1 MYYHTP
7 NVSKYIRF
15 VYKFRAWIILA
26 FVLVSAV
33 ALMLLRPEII
43 SSDTLYWLSESKEYK
58 KTQENKF
65 ETVYVSRLCVDVPKF
80 DNQSKAVLSVL
91 QSELEY
97 RQDITKVESLFS
109 SYKIYN
115 DGGDESAML
124 RALPLYKL
132 DASKIQGFIR
142 LFPNQYKRFVD
153 RDFKHFNF
161 VIESKSPLDPTSF
174 KIIYPY
180 HYFAATSET
189 QWSHYIGYLFIFIL
203 MIVIMSRWLF
213 KNYIAA
219 LGAFSVTSLTMILT
233 FSAIK
238 FITGHDQIHLAMTLM
253 VLSVAFGHFL
263 YFYYRWHVSQFK
275 SDPLRAME
283 KSIDRNL
290 SPALWT
296 LPILAISLGSL
307 LFVDSVIIEMLSLSL
322 LVSSVMA
329 YFINMTFL
337 PALLSYFVVK
347 HPRVGFARICYG
359 FANREIHYNPRLL
372 QVFIAVTIIIM
383 AVIVLRIGAG
393 NESMFDTQVKHKTIT
408 LKLPYEDIDLSTLKK
423 LEHFEADL
431 RHDNRGIE
439 KVDSIQNVLNQL
451 DIASSPKG
459 PMDEQRVLQ
468 ALFFLE
474 LYDMEHTYID
484 NKALNIT
491 ITLENADH
499 SAVIRWLKG
508 YKKLPLYFTDRDTL
522 SESAKMDKRIVLAS
536 SLFSALLMIGIVMGL
551 VFRSI
556 KIGFVG
562 FVANT
567 IPVIWF
573 GLFMVIFNFNLSIE
587 ALIAMT
593 ISVGLTSDTIIHFAY
608 KYFRSRYF
616 GRTKK
621 HALEIMFFYAGVPAI
636 VGAIILMGVFG
647 LLSFTGLDTLV
658 LIGGYGVVLMFFSL
672 ISDMFILP
680 VLLLAIDE
688 QKDYH
693 ATIHG
698 YEHANQAKK

>member
-7 NVSKYIRF
+7 NVSKYVHFIRR
-15 VYKFRAWIILA
+15 FRAWILFAFILFSGIA
-26 FVLVSAV
+26 FS
-33 ALMLLRPEII
+33 LLRPEII
-43 SSDTLYWLSESKEYK
+43 SSDTLYWLSESKEYQ
-58 KTQENKF
+58 KTKDNKF
-65 ETVYVSRLCVDVPKF
+65 ETVYVSRLSVDVPVF
-80 DNQSKAVLSVL
+80 NNQSKAVLSAL

-97 RQDITKVESLFS
+97 RKDITKVESLFS

-115 DGGDESAML
+115 EGGDESAMI
-124 RALPLYKL
+124 RALPIHEL

-142 LFPNQYKRFVD
+142 LFPQQYKQFVD
-153 RDFKHFNF
+153 ADFKHFYF
-161 VIESKSPLDPTSF
+161 TIESNSSIDPSSF
-174 KIIYPY
+174 KIPYAY
-180 HYFAATSET
+180 HYSTLSSEA
-189 QWSHYIGYLFIFIL
+189 QFRHYVGYVFIFVTMVL
-203 MIVIMSRWLF
+203 FMSRWLF

-219 LGAFSVTSLTMILT
+219 IGALSVTVLTMIFT
-233 FSAIK
+233 FGIIK
-238 FITGHDQIHLAMTLM
+238 LLTGHNQVHIAMTLM
-253 VLSVAFGHFL
+253 VLSVSIGHFL

-275 SDPLRAME
+275 SDPIRAME

-307 LFVDSVIIEMLSLSL
+307 LFVDSIIIEMLSLSL
-322 LVSSVMA
+322 LVSSAMA
-329 YFINMTFL
+329 YFINITFL
-337 PALLSYFVVK
+337 PALLSYFTVE
-347 HPRVGFARICYG
+347 HPRVGFARTCYG
-359 FANREIHYNPRLL
+359 FANREIHYSPRLL
-372 QVFIAVTIIIM
+372 QLFIALTVIIM
-383 AVIVLRIGAG
+383 AVIVLRFGAG
-393 NESMFDTQVKHKTIT
+393 SQSMFDTQVKHQTIT
-408 LKLPYEDIDLSTLKK
+408 LKLPFEEIDLSTIKK
-423 LEHFEADL
+423 LERFEMDL
-431 RHDNRGIE
+431 RQNNSGIE
-439 KVDSIQNVLNQL
+439 KVDSIGSVLHQL
-451 DIASSPKG
+451 DMASSPKG
-459 PMDEQRVLQ
+459 PLDEQRVLQ

-484 NKALNIT
+484 DKALNIT

-508 YKKLPLYFTDRDTL
+508 YKNLPLYFTDRDTL

-536 SLFSALLMIGIVMGL
+536 SLFSALVMIGVVMGL
-551 VFRSI
+551 VFRSL

-562 FVANT
+562 FIANT

-573 GLFMVIFNFNLSIE
+573 GLFMVVFNFTLSIE

-621 HALEIMFFYAGVPAI
+621 HALEIMFFYAGVPTI
-636 VGAIILMGVFG
+636 VGAIVLMGVFG
-647 LLSFTGLDTLV
+647 LLSLTGLETLV

-672 ISDMFILP
+672 ISDLFILP

-688 QKDYH
+688 QKDTN
-693 ATIHG
+693 ATTRS
-698 YEHANQAKK
+698 

>member
-7 NVSKYIRF
+7 NVSKYVRFIR
-15 VYKFRAWIILA
+15 KFRAWIIFA
-26 FVLVSAV
+26 FVLVSVSAFS
-33 ALMLLRPEII
+33 LLRPEII
-43 SSDTLYWLSESKEYK
+43 SSDTLYWLSESKEYQ
-58 KTQENKF
+58 KTKDNKF
-65 ETVYVSRLCVDVPKF
+65 ETVYVSRLCVEIPVF
-80 DNQSKAVLSVL
+80 DNQSKAVLSTL

-97 RQDITKVESLFS
+97 RTDITKVESLFS

-124 RALPLYKL
+124 RALPIHEL

-142 LFPNQYKRFVD
+142 LFPQQYKRFVD
-153 RDFKHFNF
+153 TDFKHFNF
-161 VIESKSPLDPTSF
+161 IIESKAPIDAASL
-174 KIIYPY
+174 KIPYRY
-180 HYFAATSET
+180 HYFSAAHEA
-189 QWSHYIGYLFIFIL
+189 QLSHYVGYLFIFIL

-219 LGAFSVTSLTMILT
+219 IGALSVTVLTMILT
-233 FSAIK
+233 FSIIK
-238 FITGHDQIHLAMTLM
+238 WFTGHDQIHIAMTLM
-253 VLSVAFGHFL
+253 VLSVSIGHFL

-275 SDPLRAME
+275 SDPIRAME

-290 SPALWT
+290 APALWT
-296 LPILAISLGSL
+296 LPVLAISLGSL

-322 LVSSVMA
+322 LVSSAIA
-329 YFINMTFL
+329 YFINITFL
-337 PALLSYFVVK
+337 PALLSYFIVD
-347 HPRVGFARICYG
+347 HPRIGFARICYG
-359 FANREIHYNPRLL
+359 FANREIHYSPRLL
-372 QVFIAVTIIIM
+372 QLFIAVTIMMMAII
-383 AVIVLRIGAG
+383 VYRFGTG
-393 NESMFDTQVKHKTIT
+393 TESMFDTQVKHKTIT
-408 LKLPYEDIDLSTLKK
+408 LKLPFEEIDLSTLQK
-423 LEHFEADL
+423 LERFETDL

-439 KVDSIQNVLNQL
+439 KVDSIESVLNQL

-499 SAVIRWLKG
+499 SAVIRWLKE
-508 YKKLPLYFTDRDTL
+508 YKKIPLYFTDRDTL

-536 SLFSALLMIGIVMGL
+536 SLFTALVMIGVVMGF
-551 VFRSI
+551 VFRSL

-562 FVANT
+562 FIANA
-567 IPVIWF
+567 IPIIWF
-573 GLFMVIFNFNLSIE
+573 GLFMIVFNFTLSIE

-608 KYFRSRYF
+608 KYLRSRYF

-636 VGAIILMGVFG
+636 VGAVVLMGVFA
-647 LLSFTGLDTLV
+647 LLSLTGLETLV
-658 LIGGYGVVLMFFSL
+658 LIGGYGVLLMFFSL
-672 ISDMFILP
+672 ITDLFILP
-680 VLLLAIDE
+680 VLLLAIDD
-688 QKDYH
+688 QKEVNL
-693 ATIHG
+693 TLRG
-698 YEHANQAKK
+698 

>member
-1 MYYHTP
+1 
-7 NVSKYIRF
+7 
-15 VYKFRAWIILA
+15 
-26 FVLVSAV
+26 VLVSAMV
-33 ALMLLRPEII
+33 LMLLRPEII

-58 KTQENKF
+58 KTQDNKF
-65 ETVYVSRLCVDVPKF
+65 ETVYTSRLCVEVPKF
-80 DNQSKAVLSVL
+80 DNQSKAALAAL

-115 DGGDESAML
+115 DGSDESAIL
-124 RALPLYKL
+124 RALPLYTL
-132 DASKIQGFIR
+132 DASNIQGFIQ
-142 LFPNQYKRFVD
+142 LFPSQYKRFVD

-161 VIESKSPLDPTSF
+161 IIESKSPLDSTSF
-174 KIIYPY
+174 KTTYPY
-180 HYFAATSET
+180 RYFAATSET
-189 QWSHYIGYLFIFIL
+189 QWTHYLGYFFIFVI

-219 LGAFSVTSLTMILT
+219 FGAFGVTFFTMIFT
-233 FSAIK
+233 FGSIK
-238 FITGHDQIHLAMTLM
+238 FITGHDQIHIAMTLM
-253 VLSVAFGHFL
+253 VLSVAFGHFM
-263 YFYYRWHVSQFK
+263 YFYYRWHVSHLK
-275 SDPLRAME
+275 SDPLGAME
-283 KSIDRNL
+283 KSIGRNL

-296 LPILAISLGSL
+296 LPVLAISLGSL
-307 LFVDSVIIEMLSLSL
+307 LLVDSVIIEMLSLSL
-322 LVSSVMA
+322 LLSSAMA
-329 YFINMTFL
+329 YFINITFL

-359 FANREIHYNPRLL
+359 FANRETHYNPRLL
-372 QVFIAVTIIIM
+372 RFFIAMSIIVM
-383 AVIVLRIGAG
+383 AVIVLRIWG
-393 NESMFDTQVKHKTIT
+393 NGESMFDTQVEHKTIT
-408 LKLPYEDIDLSTLKK
+408 LKLPYEDINLSIVNQ
-423 LEHFEADL
+423 LEEFEVDL

-439 KVDSIQNVLNQL
+439 KVDSIQNVLHQL
-451 DIASSPKG
+451 DMASSPKG
-459 PMDEQRVLQ
+459 PIDEQRMLQ

-474 LYDMEHTYID
+474 LYDMEHSYID
-484 NKALNIT
+484 KKALNIT

-499 SAVIRWLKG
+499 SSVIRWLKE
-508 YKKLPLYFTDRDTL
+508 YKKLPLYFTDHDTL

-536 SLFSALLMIGIVMGL
+536 SLFSALLMIGVVMGL
-551 VFRSI
+551 VFRSF
-556 KIGFVG
+556 KIGFIG
-562 FVANT
+562 FVANA

-573 GLFMVIFNFNLSIE
+573 GLLVVIFNFNLSIE

-621 HALEIMFFYAGVPAI
+621 HALEIMFFYAGVPTM
-636 VGAIILMGVFG
+636 VGAAVLMGVFG
-647 LLSFTGLDTLV
+647 LLCFTGLDTLV
-658 LIGGYGVVLMFFSL
+658 LIGGYGVILMFFSL
-672 ISDMFILP
+672 VSDMFILP

-698 YEHANQAKK
+698 YEYANQAKK